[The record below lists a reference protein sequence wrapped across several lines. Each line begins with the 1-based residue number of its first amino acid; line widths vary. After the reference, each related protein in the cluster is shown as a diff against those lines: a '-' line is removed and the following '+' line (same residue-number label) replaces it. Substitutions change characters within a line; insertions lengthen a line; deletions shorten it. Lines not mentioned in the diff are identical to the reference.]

1 MLTTWYL
8 QESKLGKRE
17 RERIVC
23 RCAISDKYE
32 DVPLPFLSKW
42 DEWSSGPV
50 VQSGLTLLYFSIS
63 GLDLLGKLDEI
74 SAEATIEYIYSF
86 QSPFDGHGGFYGYPK
101 AGALKWFHD
110 LRATYIIYHVS
121 TTIHLVAYVC
131 FVFICCPQKAITDK
145 TYPLNSVFLPRFFV
159 SSVQGPRWTRWTRWS
174 PLSGWLW
181 KSRIGQGEGTGRSG
195 GWQKSLIPKS
205 QNH

>member
-1 MLTTWYL
+1 M
-8 QESKLGKRE
+8 
-17 RERIVC
+17 
-23 RCAISDKYE
+23 
-32 DVPLPFLSKW
+32 
-42 DEWSSGPV
+42 

-145 TYPLNSVFLPRFFV
+145 TYPLNSSYFCPV
-159 SSVQGPRWTRWTRWS
+159 SSFLQYRAHVEPVEPVEVLFQVDFES
-174 PLSGWLW
+174 PELDKVRALEDL
-181 KSRIGQGEGTGRSG
+181 EGGRSL
-195 GWQKSLIPKS
+195 WS
-205 QNH
+205 QNPKIIRPNTSQKTIFEEILKSHTIHIGKHGRLSYVWFNLGYLGWTA